1 MSNTERLIWLSIL
14 ILGGFFYQNQVFK
27 LESLELLNQQAQ
39 ISSNLKDDQ
48 VIELLQKTS
57 LISSE
62 RYNEGFEAGRTQA
75 MIASV
80 NGSNILEY
88 KDGYHAALSQFD
100 FSSSIEKEEIK
111 NLLSSINNKDEKSS
125 NLYLKLSNLV
135 Y

>member
-1 MSNTERLIWLSIL
+1 MNNKERLIWLSAL
-14 ILGGFFYQNQVFK
+14 ILMTFLWENEMSK
-27 LESLELLNQQAQ
+27 SESLDLLNKQAQ

-48 VIELLQKTS
+48 VMELLQKTS

-80 NGSNILEY
+80 NDSNILEY

-111 NLLSSINNKDEKSS
+111 NLLNSINNKDEKSS